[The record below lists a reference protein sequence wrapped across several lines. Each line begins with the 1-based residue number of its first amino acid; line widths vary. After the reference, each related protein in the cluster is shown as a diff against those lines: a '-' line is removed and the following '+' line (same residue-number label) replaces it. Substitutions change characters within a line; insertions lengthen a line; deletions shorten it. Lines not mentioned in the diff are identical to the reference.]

1 MLTAIIPLP
10 QALAGLAHRQM
21 GLKTLSDHF
30 QELGADFGEEIERRA
45 SDAKLILETAAKHG
59 VPVEM
64 LWKPAGDLPVVT
76 HQSTY
81 AAARDA
87 LFHMNDGHHLKLIAL
102 DTVNNPVRAFMHLTQ
117 ARLVEFMNGGA
128 LWRAFRPPVPRG
140 KSGAR
145 SAIVHSVLSHGR

>member
-64 LWKPAGDLPVVT
+64 LWKPSGNTINPPPIVP
-76 HQSTY
+76 
-81 AAARDA
+81 AR
-87 LFHMNDGHHLKLIAL
+87 
-102 DTVNNPVRAFMHLTQ
+102 
-117 ARLVEFMNGGA
+117 
-128 LWRAFRPPVPRG
+128 
-140 KSGAR
+140 
-145 SAIVHSVLSHGR
+145 

>member
-1 MLTAIIPLP
+1 MRHRIGTEAPAQEGIENFKGIFQQNLTRTPATHRRLVEDFHRPAQACDRGRRTGSPAEPCGCGTRKVVLTAIIPLP

-64 LWKPAGDLPVVT
+64 LWKPAGNPSIQLPIIP
-76 HQSTY
+76 S
-81 AAARDA
+81 R
-87 LFHMNDGHHLKLIAL
+87 
-102 DTVNNPVRAFMHLTQ
+102 
-117 ARLVEFMNGGA
+117 
-128 LWRAFRPPVPRG
+128 
-140 KSGAR
+140 
-145 SAIVHSVLSHGR
+145 